1 MSFKVV
7 NRVDRDFRWDNGSDP
22 YGFNIPFPTT
32 EDNGKILSVVE
43 GKYSL
48 AANTPGEQ
56 TIYFDLRLTTPGSTL
71 TVTDTEYTAAQIN
84 DLVYAYA
91 APIVLRVQ
99 YNETDQ
105 YRLFQLYRIEETDHV
120 TKWCSTV
127 SSDNSGV
134 EIYNDLIN
142 ITDEGTLTIE
152 RRTVKNLTAGSNI
165 SISASNVISAVLPT
179 DTVTLLY
186 SLSNNAITD
195 GYGANMPIN
204 DDNFDEIIIE
214 IGAIPNMAANEYTL
228 LKGGCW
234 REQNNSMN
242 SKYLRGIKSKVPSE
256 SPLWEVIQP
265 YMFDNLVVY
274 SEVNNPVDNT
284 KHHFGLYATSYKD
297 NGNTIIA
304 LQCVADDLNTCLFP
318 NNNVYVWGIKH

>member
-7 NRVDRDFRWDNGSDP
+7 NRIDRDFRWDNGSNP

-32 EDNGKILSVVE
+32 EDNGKVLSVVE
-43 GKYSL
+43 GNYSL
-48 AANTPGEQ
+48 AETSSGPTYTAGDNIQ
-56 TIYFDLRLTTPGSTL
+56 ISDSN
-71 TVTDTEYTAAQIN
+71 VISATDTKYTAGANIN
-84 DLVYAYA
+84 
-91 APIVLRVQ
+91 
-99 YNETDQ
+99 
-105 YRLFQLYRIEETDHV
+105 
-120 TKWCSTV
+120 
-127 SSDNSGV
+127 
-134 EIYNDLIN
+134 
-142 ITDEGTLTIE
+142 
-152 RRTVKNLTAGSNI
+152 
-165 SISASNVISAVLPT
+165 ISASNVISAVLPT

-234 REQNNSMN
+234 REQNNTMN

-274 SEVNNPVDNT
+274 SEVNNPIDNT

>member
-7 NRVDRDFRWDNGSDP
+7 NRIDRDFRWDNGSNP

-32 EDNGKILSVVE
+32 EDNGKVLSVVE
-43 GKYSL
+43 GNYSL
-48 AANTPGEQ
+48 AAASSGPT
-56 TIYFDLRLTTPGSTL
+56 
-71 TVTDTEYTAAQIN
+71 YTAG
-84 DLVYAYA
+84 D
-91 APIVLRVQ
+91 
-99 YNETDQ
+99 
-105 YRLFQLYRIEETDHV
+105 
-120 TKWCSTV
+120 
-127 SSDNSGV
+127 
-134 EIYNDLIN
+134 
-142 ITDEGTLTIE
+142 
-152 RRTVKNLTAGSNI
+152 NI
-165 SISASNVISAVLPT
+165 SISDANVISATDTKYTAGTNVQISDANVISATDTTYTAGDGISITNNVISAVRPT

-214 IGAIPNMAANEYTL
+214 IGAIPNMAVNQYTL

-234 REQNNSMN
+234 REQNNTMN

-284 KHHFGLYATSYKD
+284 KHHFGLYASSYKD
-297 NGNTIIA
+297 NGNTIIT
-304 LQCVADDLNTCLFP
+304 LQCVADDVSICLFP